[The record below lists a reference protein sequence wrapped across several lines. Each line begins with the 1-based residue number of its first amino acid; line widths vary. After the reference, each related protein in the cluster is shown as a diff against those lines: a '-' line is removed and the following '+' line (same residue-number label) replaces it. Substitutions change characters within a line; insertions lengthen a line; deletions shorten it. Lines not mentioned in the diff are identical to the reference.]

1 VIPEDELTA
10 EVKMDAR
17 EILEH
22 ARDALT
28 VRRVFGEPIEREGV
42 LVVPVARL
50 MGGAGSGSGEEGGGG
65 GWGGAAAPAGVYVI
79 DGQDVRWQP
88 ALDLNRVILGGQIAF
103 VIGLLVLRSILRT
116 RRRRL

>member
-1 VIPEDELTA
+1 
-10 EVKMDAR
+10 MDAK

-28 VRRVFGEPIEREGV
+28 VRRVFGEPIERGGV
-42 LVVPVARL
+42 LVVPVAKV
-50 MGGAGSGSGEEGGGG
+50 MGGAGSGAGEEGGAGGWGG

-79 DGQDVRWQP
+79 DGQDVRWEP
-88 ALDLNRVILGGQIAF
+88 ALDLNRVILGGQIAL
-103 VIGLLVLRSILRT
+103 VVGLLVARSILRA